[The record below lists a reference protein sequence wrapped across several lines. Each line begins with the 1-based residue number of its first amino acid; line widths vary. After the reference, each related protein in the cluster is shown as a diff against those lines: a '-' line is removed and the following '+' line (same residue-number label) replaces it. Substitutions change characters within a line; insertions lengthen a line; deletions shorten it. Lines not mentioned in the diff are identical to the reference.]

1 MVSNKDVW
9 VWMSVRLPV
18 EMHLELSRNAAELG
32 VSRSDVVRM
41 RLKSGHV
48 PTFPVGA
55 ALMALPSHSSALE
68 AARAA
73 NHLKV

>member
-41 RLKSGHV
+41 RLKSGHI
-48 PTFPVGA
+48 PMFHTGA
-55 ALMALPSHSSALE
+55 AQVNLTHLCAPE
-68 AARAA
+68 AARATTQ
-73 NHLKV
+73 LKV